1 MLHATPDCEAIVVAP
16 AWPTEHWHAELA
28 QLSSECVSYP
38 AGSLVRV
45 AADAPRRLES
55 WPITVFHVPCRS

>member
-16 AWPTEHWHAELA
+16 AWTAEHWHSELA
-28 QLSSECVSYP
+28 QLSSEYVSYP

-45 AADAPRRLES
+45 TAYAPRGLES
-55 WPITVFHVPCRS
+55 WPITVFHVPRRS